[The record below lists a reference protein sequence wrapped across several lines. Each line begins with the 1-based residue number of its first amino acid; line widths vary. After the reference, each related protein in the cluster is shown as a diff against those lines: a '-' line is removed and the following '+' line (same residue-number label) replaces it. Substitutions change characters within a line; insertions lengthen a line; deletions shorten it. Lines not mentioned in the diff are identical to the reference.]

1 MHLLLGK
8 LAGRDDADSLRHVD
22 TGLLAKPATHTMLGV
37 NNWRLIQTK
46 FHRLSRQRTG
56 AVAHAAGATSVRV
69 ADILQ
74 HHGGAHA
81 DSLAS
86 NLGGL
91 EWLQCARGA
100 DLCAGHA
107 KDTGLGSCSDNWR
120 SQACQPCLQ
129 SCQSDTL
136 VRTNIRAL
144 TTTDAGRE
152 KSLLLLSPR
161 WTKVTPQSA
170 RAGQFAQEQN
180 SERQHCTGEQ
190 GSKKPNS
197 TGFA

>member
-8 LAGRDDADSLRHVD
+8 LAGRDDADCLRHVD

-37 NNWRLIQTK
+37 NNRRFIQTK
-46 FHRLSRQRTG
+46 FHRLSWQRTG
-56 AVAHAAGATSVRV
+56 AVAHPAGATSVRV
-69 ADILQ
+69 ADILH

-86 NLGGL
+86 SLGGF

-129 SCQSDTL
+129 PCQSNAL
-136 VRTNIRAL
+136 VWTNIRAL
-144 TTTDAGRE
+144 PTTDAGRK
-152 KSLLLLSPR
+152 KSLLPLSPR
-161 WTKVTPQSA
+161 WPKIAPQSA
-170 RAGQFAQEQN
+170 GAGQFVQEQN
-180 SERQHCTGEQ
+180 SER
-190 GSKKPNS
+190 
-197 TGFA
+197 